1 MGANHPCL
9 EQKFDHV
16 ESSKEQLCFPRP
28 VKSAGSTSNRP
39 SWHHWLAGEGVGLGE
54 AAGLGQ
60 TFGAGNSVGLGQGV
74 ELGQGVGL
82 GEGDVIAVGSA
93 LWLAYDIG
101 SLPVF
106 LVSTFLTGGLI
117 PSPN

>member
-1 MGANHPCL
+1 M
-9 EQKFDHV
+9 
-16 ESSKEQLCFPRP
+16 
-28 VKSAGSTSNRP
+28 T

-60 TFGAGNSVGLGQGV
+60 TFGGGNSVGLGQGV

-93 LWLAYDIG
+93 VWLAYDIG
-101 SLPVF
+101 LIAVF
-106 LVSTFLTGGLI
+106 LASTFLTGGLI
-117 PSPN
+117 PSPI